1 VDKRRRV
8 VGPVATTSAGAAT
21 APQAGGSWLGKSS
34 SSHAALGALDAF
46 KFAGDQAPR
55 SLAQD
60 FAAGSAREAVGGS
73 AAAGSSAVDACS
85 RGQPASSSSHLP
97 FGGAVVS
104 RAHGSPTSCQPVAS
118 AGEQVAIASG
128 NRCAEAGV
136 GGFAQDYI
144 LGGSGASLGT
154 RVASRVDLRTELS
167 HHVDQQTSAAD
178 AASHLM
184 STEVRSHPYAEATT
198 RAQGPDFT
206 HLAYNITSSGTSVAS
221 NVSAPTAT
229 SHPQFETRDRG
240 GEFDLSRFGYSKK
253 TLGTRLQAPTI
264 GSDDPSLLAN
274 LGTSMAS
281 RAPAPPVVNHPM
293 GGVGTFASGASP
305 QGATMGFSM
314 QLPAAASQL
323 AGQHK
328 VAFGGAQ
335 PSEEPLFG
343 TSFGSDVQVPA
354 IARHVDAVRV
364 TSSASGPTCFAAP
377 ALPSHWSPGIGATNF
392 DSTARAAAAAAGTDA
407 HAQAVSSPSHA
418 GVSAVAQLAFSAAS
432 AGTVAARPW
441 HASPTGGHEHTAV
454 SAVAHPASP
463 AGPTRFA
470 QAQRTGSC
478 DTGMASGGADFVVP
492 TSGQARARR
501 RSLPWSNIPTSACL
515 KVRSVAPS
523 ATSLPQAPSTATPGE
538 GSELHRQ
545 PMAAC
550 MEASTSPFELHARAE
565 PFGSSAAG
573 SCGLE
578 SELGSGGM
586 PGRGM
591 APEVAGQLPG
601 RSADGVGSLRLE
613 EAAAGEA
620 AQGARDEWLEAL
632 LM

>member
-1 VDKRRRV
+1 
-8 VGPVATTSAGAAT
+8 
-21 APQAGGSWLGKSS
+21 
-34 SSHAALGALDAF
+34 
-46 KFAGDQAPR
+46 
-55 SLAQD
+55 
-60 FAAGSAREAVGGS
+60 
-73 AAAGSSAVDACS
+73 
-85 RGQPASSSSHLP
+85 
-97 FGGAVVS
+97 VS
-104 RAHGSPTSCQPVAS
+104 RAHGPPTSCQPVAS
-118 AGEQVAIASG
+118 AGEQVALASG

-144 LGGSGASLGT
+144 FGGSGASLGT
-154 RVASRVDLRTELS
+154 RVVSRVDLRTELS
-167 HHVDQQTSAAD
+167 HHVDQRTSAAD

-184 STEVRSHPYAEATT
+184 STEVRIHPYAEAIA
-198 RAQGPDFT
+198 RAQGPDLS
-206 HLAYNITSSGTSVAS
+206 HLAYNITSFGTSVAS

-240 GEFDLSRFGYSKK
+240 GELDLSRFGYSKK
-253 TLGTRLQAPTI
+253 ALGTRLQAPTV
-264 GSDDPSLLAN
+264 GSDDLCLLAN

-281 RAPAPPVVNHPM
+281 RAPAPTVVNHPM

-305 QGATMGFSM
+305 QGATMGGFV
-314 QLPAAASQL
+314 QLPAEASQP
-323 AGQHK
+323 AAQHK

-392 DSTARAAAAAAGTDA
+392 DSTAAAAAAGTDA
-407 HAQAVSSPSHA
+407 HVQAVSSPSHA
-418 GVSAVAQLAFSAAS
+418 GVGAVAQLAFSAAS
-432 AGTVAARPW
+432 AVTVAARHW
-441 HASPTGGHEHTAV
+441 HASPTGGQEHTAV

-470 QAQRTGSC
+470 QAQITASC
-478 DTGMASGGADFVVP
+478 NTGMSSGGGDFVVP

-515 KVRSVAPS
+515 KVRTVAPS
-523 ATSLPQAPSTATPGE
+523 ATSPPQAPSTASLGE

-545 PMAAC
+545 PMAAPA
-550 MEASTSPFELHARAE
+550 EASTSPFELHARE
-565 PFGSSAAG
+565 ELFGSYAAG
-573 SCGLE
+573 SCGLI

-586 PGRGM
+586 PERGM

-601 RSADGVGSLRLE
+601 RSADGVASRRLE

-620 AQGARDEWLEAL
+620 AEGARDEWLEAL